1 MSLRIVIVSHE
12 EELIEI
18 RMTEDTYVR
27 SIIEEVGAKN
37 SLELVYDWGLFLDVD
52 GVLLQIPPDEKIL
65 RFE

>member
-12 EELIEI
+12 
-18 RMTEDTYVR
+18 

-65 RFE
+65 RFG